1 VLHSQFNPRRIATG
15 SVWDLLWLGIFFQP
29 QPAPRRALLL
39 GLGAGT
45 AVTQLQALFPKIAIT
60 AIESDPIHIQ
70 LATRHFGIDSS
81 RADIHRGDAR
91 DFMSDYQGPPF
102 DLIID
107 DLFSGSSGMP
117 SRAVPCSLTWLRGL
131 ERCLSEAGTLSVN
144 FADLKELK
152 ASGIRTILAE
162 QKRFK
167 QGYGFRHP
175 SLENVI
181 ATLLTLRS
189 KPDDLRAQILSVP
202 SLASA
207 LRHDQLRYRVRELKT
222 R

>member
-1 VLHSQFNPRRIATG
+1 M
-15 SVWDLLWLGIFFQP
+15 
-29 QPAPRRALLL
+29 
-39 GLGAGT
+39 
-45 AVTQLQALFPKIAIT
+45 
-60 AIESDPIHIQ
+60 DPIHIQ

-81 RADIHRGDAR
+81 RANIHQGDAR
-91 DFMSDYQGPPF
+91 DFMSEYQGPPF

-117 SRAVPCSLTWLRGL
+117 SRAVPCSLAWLRAL
-131 ERCLSEAGTLSVN
+131 ERCLSEDGTLSVN

-181 ATLLTLRS
+181 ATLLPMDST
-189 KPDDLRAQILSVP
+189 PADLRAQISSEP
-202 SLASA
+202 ILAKA
-207 LRHDQLRYRVRELKT
+207 LRSHHLRYQVRELKS

>member
-1 VLHSQFNPRRIATG
+1 
-15 SVWDLLWLGIFFQP
+15 
-29 QPAPRRALLL
+29 
-39 GLGAGT
+39 
-45 AVTQLQALFPKIAIT
+45 
-60 AIESDPIHIQ
+60 
-70 LATRHFGIDSS
+70 
-81 RADIHRGDAR
+81 
-91 DFMSDYQGPPF
+91 
-102 DLIID
+102 
-107 DLFSGSSGMP
+107 MP